1 MITMLPEIGLF
12 ALILALCCAFVQC
25 VLPAI
30 GVTTGRQH
38 FMALAGPATSVQWL
52 FTVISNCV
60 LTISFPRDDFSVTY
74 VAMTSNT
81 LTPLLYKITGVWGG
95 HEGSLLLWAL
105 VLASWSLAV
114 ATIGKHLPLILRAR
128 VLSVFCLLYT
138 SPSPR
143 D

>member
-52 FTVISNCV
+52 FTVISYCV
-60 LTISFPRDDFSVTY
+60 LTISFLRDDFSVTY

-81 LTPLLYKITGVWGG
+81 LTPIALQNYRRLGWSRGVTITVGVGLG
-95 HEGSLLLWAL
+95 VL
-105 VLASWSLAV
+105 V
-114 ATIGKHLPLILRAR
+114 TR
-128 VLSVFCLLYT
+128 C
-138 SPSPR
+138 R
-143 D
+143 DNR